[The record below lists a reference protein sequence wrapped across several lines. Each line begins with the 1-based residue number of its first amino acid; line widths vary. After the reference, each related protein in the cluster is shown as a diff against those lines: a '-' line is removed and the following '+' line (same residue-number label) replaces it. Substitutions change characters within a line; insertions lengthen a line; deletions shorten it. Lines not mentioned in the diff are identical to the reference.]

1 MEKMKLLA
9 QWTYTPKPI
18 HRGYTKEVCLVDL
31 GNRDGKY
38 RFETKTLSDE
48 FVERFTGGRGFGLG
62 LLWEAVN
69 ENTKWD
75 DPENEIIISGG
86 PLCGITQYP
95 GAGKCYSVFLSPA
108 TKQTYASNAGG
119 YFGPLIKFSGFDS
132 FELRGIA
139 DRNVIIFVDGDQGKV
154 EIYESPF
161 SPKDNSYTITD
172 ELHDYFSA
180 EDEDRENG
188 KRAISVV
195 STGQAAAHSYICGMN
210 FSFYDLRRKV
220 ARLKQA
226 GRGGGGTVL
235 RHKGV
240 HALVVKKRKVTGVEN
255 DPADL
260 ATLQQVGIKL
270 HKEIHDYDDVQC
282 KMRKVGTAHLNE
294 VMNDYHLLPVNNYKF
309 GQHPDINNI
318 HSDVYTSLFT
328 QGLPDGCW
336 YGCSLSCAKAA
347 DNFELKTGPWKG
359 KKVTVD
365 GPEYETAAS
374 LGSVIGIFDPK
385 WTIEAN
391 FYADHYG
398 FDTISLGTILA
409 FLAECYELG
418 LINKD
423 HTGGLELTFGNKDA
437 MMEMIHRMAEG
448 TDEFAV
454 AASRGIRYLKDFL
467 SEKYGADRKV
477 MEDIG
482 MEGQGLEVSQYRC
495 QESIAQWGGYF
506 LTLKGP
512 QHDEAWLIFMDM
524 VNKQLPTF
532 EDKAE
537 ALYYFPN
544 FRLWFSLVG
553 LCKLP
558 WNDIEPA
565 DNHIRYK
572 GIEAAK
578 VPEHVQNYVDIFNAV
593 TGKNITKEDI
603 ITQSEKVYNFERV
616 FNLRMGKGTREWHN
630 IPARGL
636 GPVFED
642 EYMAR
647 PDYFDDKLREAGIDP
662 QGLSVKEKIEKLQ
675 AHRRAQW
682 EKLVDAVYKRRGW
695 NKNGIPTLETVKRL
709 GIDTPEVVEVLKK
722 HLRPEDEWDN

>member
-1 MEKMKLLA
+1 MQKMKLLA
-9 QWTYTPKPI
+9 EWSYVPKPI
-18 HRGYTKEVCLVDL
+18 TRGYTKEVCVVDL

-38 RFETKTLSDE
+38 QFTPKSLSDE
-48 FVERFTGGRGFGLG
+48 FVDRFTGGRGFGLG
-62 LLWEAVN
+62 LLWDSVN
-69 ENTKWD
+69 EHTKWN
-75 DPENEIIISGG
+75 DPENEVVISGG
-86 PLCGITQYP
+86 PLCGVTQYP

-108 TKQTYASNAGG
+108 TEQTYSSNAGG

-139 DRNVIIFVDGDQGKV
+139 DRSVVIYVDGDEGKV
-154 EIYESPF
+154 QVFESPF
-161 SPKDNSYTITD
+161 DEDANSYTITE
-172 ELHDYFSA
+172 ELHDYFS
-180 EDEDRENG
+180 EGDPDREQG

-195 STGQAAAHSYICGMN
+195 STGQAAKHSFICGMN
-210 FSFYDLRRKV
+210 MSFYDLRRKV

-235 RHKGV
+235 RNKGV
-240 HALVVKKRKVTGVEN
+240 HAIVVKRRKVTGLEN

-260 ATLQQVGIKL
+260 ATLQKVGAKL

-282 KMRKVGTAHLNE
+282 KMRKVGTAHLME
-294 VMNDYHLLPVNNYKF
+294 IMDDYQLLPVNNYKF
-309 GQHPDINNI
+309 GNHKDINNV

-336 YGCSLSCAKAA
+336 YGCSLACAKAA
-347 DNFELKTGPWKG
+347 DNFELQTGPWKG
-359 KKVTVD
+359 RKVTVD
-365 GPEYETAAS
+365 GPEYETA
-374 LGSVIGIFDPK
+374 GSMGSCIGVFDAK
-385 WTIEAN
+385 WTIEGN

-398 FDTISLGTILA
+398 FDTISIGTALA
-409 FLAECYELG
+409 FVCECYELG
-418 LINKD
+418 LITKE
-423 HTGGLELTFGNKDA
+423 HTGGLDLSFGKKDELMTL
-437 MMEMIHRMAEG
+437 IHRMAEG
-448 TDEFAV
+448 KDDFAV
-454 AASRGIRYLKDFL
+454 AVGLGIRKMKEIFA
-467 SEKYGADRKV
+467 ERYGADPKT
-477 MEDIG
+477 MENIG
-482 MEGQGLEVSQYRC
+482 MEGQGLETSQYRC

-565 DNHIRYK
+565 DNHVKYR

-593 TGKNITKEDI
+593 TGKNISKEDI
-603 ITQSEKVYNFERV
+603 ITQSEKVYNFERI
-616 FNLRMGKGTREWHN
+616 FNLRMGKGTRVWHN

-636 GPVFED
+636 GPVFAD
-642 EYMAR
+642 EYEAR
-647 PDYFDDKLREAGIDP
+647 PDYFDGKLREAGIAP
-662 QGLSVKEKIEKLQ
+662 EGLTVEQKVEKLQ
-675 AHRRAQW
+675 EYRRGQW
-682 EKLVDAVYKRRGW
+682 EVLVDAVYKRRGW
-695 NKNGIPTLETVKRL
+695 NRNGIPTLETVKRL
-709 GIDTPEVVEVLKK
+709 GIDTPEVVELLKK
-722 HLRPEDEWDN
+722 HLKPEDDWKD

>member
-1 MEKMKLLA
+1 MEKLKLLA
-9 QWTYTPKPI
+9 EWSYSPKPI
-18 HRGYTKEVCLVDL
+18 HRGYTKEACIVDL

-38 RFETKTLSDE
+38 GFRTQPLSDE
-48 FVERFTGGRGFGLG
+48 FVDRFTGGRGFGLG
-62 LLWEAVN
+62 LLWEAVT
-69 ENTKWD
+69 EKTKWN
-75 DPENEIIISGG
+75 DPENEIVISGG

-108 TKQTYASNAGG
+108 TEQTYSSNAGG

-132 FELRGIA
+132 FVLRGIA
-139 DRNVIIFVDGDQGKV
+139 DRNVVVFVDGDAGKV
-154 EIYESPF
+154 QVFESPF
-161 SPKDNSYTITD
+161 DDEANSVTITD
-172 ELHDYFSA
+172 GMHEYFSEGDA
-180 EDEDRENG
+180 DRENG

-195 STGQAAAHSYICGMN
+195 STGQAAKHSYICGMN
-210 FSFYDLRRKV
+210 MSFYDLRRKV

-235 RHKGV
+235 RNKGV
-240 HALVVKKRKVTGVEN
+240 HAIVVKKLKVTGREN

-260 ATLQQVGIKL
+260 DTLQKVGVRL

-282 KMRKVGTAHLNE
+282 KMRKVGTAHLME
-294 VMNDYHLLPVNNYKF
+294 IMNDYELLPVNNYKY
-309 GQHPDINNI
+309 GHHKDIGNV
-318 HSDVYTSLFT
+318 HSDVYTRLFT
-328 QGLPDGCW
+328 QGMPDGCW
-336 YGCSLSCAKAA
+336 YGCSLACAKAA
-347 DNFELKTGPWKG
+347 DNFELQTGPWKG
-359 KKVTVD
+359 KRVTVD
-365 GPEYETAAS
+365 GPEYETA
-374 LGSVIGIFDPK
+374 GSMGSCIGVFDAK

-398 FDTISLGTILA
+398 FDTISIGTALA
-409 FLAECYELG
+409 FVCECYELG
-418 LINKD
+418 LINK
-423 HTGGLELTFGNKDA
+423 TQTNGLDLRFGNKDDL
-437 MMEMIHRMAEG
+437 MTLIHRMAEG
-448 TDEFAV
+448 KDEFARTV
-454 AASRGIRYLKDFL
+454 SLGIRKMKEIF
-467 SEKYGADRKV
+467 SQKYGADLKT

-482 MEGQGLEVSQYRC
+482 MEGQGLETSQYRC

-565 DNHIRYK
+565 DNHTKYK

-593 TGKNITKEDI
+593 TGKNISKEDI
-603 ITQSEKVYNFERV
+603 ITQSEKVYNFERI
-616 FNLRMGKGTREWHN
+616 FNLRMGKGTRAWHN

-636 GPVFED
+636 GPVYPD
-642 EYMAR
+642 EWEIRA
-647 PDYFDDKLREAGIDP
+647 DYFDGKLKEAGVDP
-662 QGLSVKEKIEKLQ
+662 AGLSVEEKIAKLQ
-675 AHRRAQW
+675 AHRRQQW
-682 EKLVDAVYKRRGW
+682 EHLVDAVYRRRGW
-695 NKNGIPTLETVKRL
+695 NRNGIPTLETVRRL
-709 GIDTPEVVEVLKK
+709 GIDTPEVTELLRK
-722 HLRPEDEWDN
+722 HLKPEDDWKD